1 MAQRTKYC
9 ENNELAKYTSVLL
22 NIFEKIP
29 KI

>member
-9 ENNELAKYTSVLL
+9 ENNELAKYTSDLI
-22 NIFEKIP
+22 NNYEKIP